1 MIRTEVRGARRR
13 SGAGGR
19 IASQPSRRR
28 CHSVGLSLVAVLV
41 ERNAAVGAAAETATR
56 SPRNSAARCAKS
68 SRAETRLSD
77 AGAGTVTVAMRSAA
91 STTTSRLRNSPRTLG
106 GYETRM
112 SSIDSPV
119 SRRSTA
125 CAKYSSISI

>member
-1 MIRTEVRGARRR
+1 MRTSVRGANRKI
-13 SGAGGR
+13 GAGGWTM
-19 IASQPSRRR
+19 SHQSRRR
-28 CHSVGLSLVAVLV
+28 CQRPGLPLVAAPVDGDTV
-41 ERNAAVGAAAETATR
+41 IGAAAETAAN
-56 SPRNSAARCAKS
+56 SPRNSAARWAKS

-112 SSIDSPV
+112 SSIDSPA

-125 CAKYSSISI
+125 CAKYSSIPI